1 MWLVVRAMRRPWTVI
16 VIAVTILLS
25 AALAIRR
32 APADIFP
39 ELGVPVIYVVQPYGG
54 MSPTQMEGQLVGYYE
69 YHFLYIAGIEHIES
83 QSIQGM
89 AMLKLYF
96 HPGTNIAQSM
106 AQVTAMAFRATSF
119 MPYGTVP
126 PFIVRFDA
134 GSIPVGQLVF
144 SSDTRSDAE
153 IQDQALYKV
162 RPLLATLPGVSA
174 PPPSGGKVRMVEIYV
189 DPQKLRAY
197 HLSPDQVAQTLA
209 RANLTVPAGN
219 VRVGDKTTIVAT
231 NAMVKNV
238 ASLADVPLRTGNGPT
253 VFVRD
258 IGRVE
263 DGADIVYNIALV
275 DGRRTVYMPLTK
287 RADASTLDVVANI
300 KAALPAMRQQL
311 PPDIKL
317 DLVFDQSVYVSRA
330 IDGLVFEGALGA
342 ILTSLAVI
350 LFLRNLRAALI
361 VIVTIPLSVLAA
373 VVALRVAGQTINIMT
388 LGGLALAVGILVDEA
403 TVAIENIDSHLARG
417 APPGR
422 AVLDAM
428 REVMA
433 PRFLAML
440 TVIAVFIPALFM
452 VGIGR
457 ALFPPLAMAVAFAMI
472 ASYLLSSTLVPVLAT
487 WLLRPRAPHERGQR
501 VRDRYARIVATI
513 VRGRWLVAIAY
524 VAAVVPIVWLVAGS
538 LPTQLF
544 PRSDNGQMQL
554 HIRAPAG
561 TRLERTEDYVRSVDA
576 AVRAEAGGH
585 VALTLA
591 NIGNPAWTYPV
602 NGVFVWNSGPHEALM
617 LVALRPGAPGVPVLE
632 ERLRARLARELPDV
646 RVSFEAGDIV
656 SQVLDFGAPT
666 PIDVDVTGRNLAETR
681 AFADKLRA
689 ALAARHGLRDV
700 QLRQALDYP
709 TLDVAIDRE
718 RAGQLGVDVE
728 HVAKSVV
735 DASSS
740 SVLTVPNFWT
750 NPATGVAYRVAL
762 RVPENQMQSAGD
774 LLDLQVGDTA
784 QLRDVA
790 TVTPGTTPGEL
801 DHYNSQRMVSIV
813 ANIAGDDFGAA
824 GAEVRRAIASVGA
837 PPRGVTVAVHGQI
850 EQLRL
855 AVDGLETGLAIAIA
869 AVLLLLI
876 AAFQSPRDAIVVILI
891 VPAVL
896 AGVVLALAATGQ
908 TLNVQSL
915 MGAIMSIGVS
925 IANGLLLVTFARER
939 RVAGDDRASAIAA
952 AARARLRPIVMTS
965 LAMIAGMIPM
975 AIGIASGGG
984 EATALGTAVIGGL
997 AASTIASLVFLPA
1010 LYALV
1015 ARGGAYRPASLDP
1028 DDPYRGTPSAGWPQ
1042 RTAHA

>member
-1 MWLVVRAMRRPWTVI
+1 MWLVTRAMRRPWTVI
-16 VIAVTILLS
+16 VVALAILLS
-25 AALAIRR
+25 SSLAIRR

-39 ELGVPVIYVVQPYGG
+39 DLGVPVIYVVQPYGG
-54 MSPTQMEGQLVGYYE
+54 MSPSQMEGQLVGYYE

-96 HPGTNIAQSM
+96 HPGTDIAQSM

-119 MPYGTVP
+119 MPPGTLP

-153 IQDQALYKV
+153 IQDQALFKV

-174 PPPSGGKVRMVEIYV
+174 PPPSGGKIRTIEVFV

-197 HLSPDQVAQTLA
+197 HLSPDEVAQTLA
-209 RANLTVPAGN
+209 RSNLTLPAGN
-219 VRVGDKTTIVAT
+219 VRVGDKTAIVPT

-238 ASLADVPLRTGNGPT
+238 KELADVPLRTGNGPT

-263 DGADIVYNIALV
+263 DSADVVYNIALAN
-275 DGRRTVYMPLTK
+275 GRRTVYMPLTK
-287 RADASTLDVVANI
+287 RADASTLDVVSSI
-300 KAALPAMRQQL
+300 KAALPAMRAQV
-311 PPDIKL
+311 PPDIHL

-330 IDGLVFEGALGA
+330 IDALVFEGALGA

-350 LFLRNLRAALI
+350 LFLRNLRSALV
-361 VIVTIPLSVLAA
+361 VIITIPLSVLAA
-373 VVALRVAGQTINIMT
+373 LVALRLAGQTINIMT

-403 TVAIENIDSHLARG
+403 TVAIENIDTHLARG

-422 AVLDAM
+422 TVLDAM

-440 TVIAVFIPALFM
+440 SVIAVFIPALFM

-487 WLLRPRAPHERGQR
+487 WLLRARAPHEHGKQR
-501 VRDRYARIVATI
+501 VREGYARFVVRI
-513 VRGRWLVAIAY
+513 VRWRWLAAPAYLAI
-524 VAAVVPIVWLVAGS
+524 VIPIVWLVAGA

-554 HIRAPAG
+554 RVRAPAG
-561 TRLERTEDYVRSVDA
+561 TRLERTEEIVRAIDA
-576 AVRAEAGGH
+576 AVRSEAGADH
-585 VALTLA
+585 VELTLA
-591 NIGNPAWTYPV
+591 NIGNPPWSYPV
-602 NGVFVWNSGPHEALM
+602 NGVFVWNAGPQEALV
-617 LVALRPGAPGVPVLE
+617 LVALKPDAPSVPALQ
-632 ERLRARLARELPDV
+632 ERLRARLSREMPDV

-666 PIDVDVTGRNLAETR
+666 PIDVGVTGANLAETR
-681 AFADKLRA
+681 AFAERLRGALDKSQL
-689 ALAARHGLRDV
+689 LRDV
-700 QLRQALDYP
+700 QIRQALDYP
-709 TLDVAIDRE
+709 TLDVTIDRE
-718 RAGQLGVDVE
+718 RAAQLGLSVDGVS
-728 HVAKSVV
+728 KSVV
-735 DASSS
+735 DATSS
-740 SVLTVPNFWT
+740 SVLVVPNFWT

-762 RVPENQMQSAGD
+762 RVPENQIQSAND
-774 LLDLQVGDTA
+774 LLDLPVMTDPTA
-784 QLRDVA
+784 NTLLRDVA

-801 DHYNSQRMVSIV
+801 DHYNSQRTISIV
-813 ANIAGDDFGAA
+813 ANIAGEDFGAA
-824 GAEVRRAIASVGA
+824 GKEVERAIASLGP
-837 PPRGVTVAVHGQI
+837 PPRGVTVAVHGQT

-855 AVDGLETGLAIAIA
+855 AVDSLETGLAIAIVV
-869 AVLLLLI
+869 VLLLLV
-876 AAFQSPRDAIVVILI
+876 AAFQSPRDAFAVILI

-896 AGVVLALAATGQ
+896 AGVALALLATGQ

-915 MGAIMSIGVS
+915 IGAIMSIGVS

-939 RVAGDDRASAIAA
+939 RVAGDDRATAIAG
-952 AARARLRPIVMTS
+952 AARARLRPIAMTS

-975 AIGIASGGG
+975 ALGLGAGGG

-997 AASTIASLVFLPA
+997 AASTLASLVFLPP

-1015 ARGGAYRPASLDP
+1015 ARGGAYRPPSLDP
-1028 DDPYRGTPSAGWPQ
+1028 DDPQ

>member
-1 MWLVVRAMRRPWTVI
+1 MWLVLRAMRRPYTVI
-16 VIAVTILLS
+16 VLALTILLS
-25 AALAIRR
+25 SALAIHR

-39 ELGVPVIYVVQPYGG
+39 ELGVPVIYVVQPYAG
-54 MSPTQMEGQLVGYYE
+54 MSPSQMEGQLTGYYE

-96 HPGTNIAQSM
+96 HPGTDIAQSM

-119 MPYGTVP
+119 MPAGTLP

-153 IQDQALYKV
+153 IQDQALFKV

-174 PPPSGGKVRMVEIYV
+174 PPPSGGKVRMIEVYV
-189 DPQKLRAY
+189 DAQKLRAY
-197 HLSPDQVAQTLA
+197 HLSPDEVAQTLA
-209 RANLTVPAGN
+209 RGNLTLPQGN
-219 VRVGDKTTIVAT
+219 VRVGDKATIADT
-231 NAMVKNV
+231 NAMVRNV
-238 ASLADVPLRTGNGPT
+238 NELADIPLRVGNGPT

-300 KAALPAMRQQL
+300 KAALPAMRAQV
-311 PPDIKL
+311 PPDIHL

-330 IDGLVFEGALGA
+330 ISGLVFEGALGA

-373 VVALRVAGQTINIMT
+373 IVGLRIAGQTINIMT

-403 TVAIENIDSHLARG
+403 TVAIENIDTHLARG

-440 TVIAVFIPALFM
+440 AVIAVFIPALFM

-457 ALFPPLAMAVAFAMI
+457 ALFPPLALAGAVAMI
-472 ASYLLSSTLVPVLAT
+472 ASYLLSSSLVPVLAT
-487 WLLRPRAPHERGQR
+487 WLLRPREPHEGRQR
-501 VRDRYARIVATI
+501 VRDGYVRL
-513 VRGRWLVAIAY
+513 VRGVVRARWLAAAGYLAI
-524 VAAVVPIVWLVAGS
+524 VVPVVWLVAGA

-554 HIRAPAG
+554 RIRAPAG
-561 TRLERTEDYVRSVDA
+561 TRLERTEEIVKAVDR
-576 AVRAEAGGH
+576 AVHAEAGADH

-591 NIGNPAWTYPV
+591 NIGNAPWTYPV
-602 NGVFVWNSGPHEALM
+602 NGIYVWNSGPHEAVM
-617 LVALRPGAPGVPVLE
+617 MVSLRPGAPSVPVLE
-632 ERLRARLARELPDV
+632 DRLRARLARDLPDV

-666 PIDVDVTGRNLAETR
+666 PIDVEVTGAKLDETR

-689 ALAARHGLRDV
+689 ALEKARGLRDV
-700 QLRQALDYP
+700 QIRQALDYP
-709 TLDVAIDRE
+709 TLDVKVDRE
-718 RAGQLGVDVE
+718 RAGQLGLSVDR
-728 HVAKSVV
+728 VARSVV
-735 DASSS
+735 AATSS
-740 SVLTVPNFWT
+740 SVLIVPNFWT

-762 RVPENQMQSAGD
+762 RVPENQIQSASE
-774 LLDLQVGDTA
+774 LLDLQVGETA

-801 DHYNSQRMVSIV
+801 DHYNSQRTISIV
-813 ANIAGDDFGAA
+813 ANIAGEDFGAA
-824 GAEVRRAIASVGA
+824 GAAVERAIASVGP
-837 PPRGVTVAVHGQI
+837 PPRGVTVAVHGQT

-855 AVDGLETGLAIAIA
+855 AVDGLETGLAIAII
-869 AVLLLLI
+869 AVLLLMI

-896 AGVVLALAATGQ
+896 AGVALALAATGQ

-925 IANGLLLVTFARER
+925 IANVLLLVTFARER
-939 RVAGDDRASAIAA
+939 RVAGDDRATAIAS
-952 AARARLRPIVMTS
+952 AARARLRPIAMTS
-965 LAMIAGMIPM
+965 LAMIAGMFPM
-975 AIGIASGGG
+975 ALGLGNGG
-984 EATALGTAVIGGL
+984 EAIALGAAVIGGL
-997 AASTIASLVFLPA
+997 AASTLASLVFVPP
-1010 LYALV
+1010 LYAIV
-1015 ARGGAYRPASLDP
+1015 ARGGAYRPPSLDP
-1028 DDPYRGTPSAGWPQ
+1028 DDPQ